1 MTKAIP
7 RSSVGP
13 VVAGVLVVV
22 ATFTGC
28 EEPGE
33 NTMAD
38 EMVVAEELAP
48 PNEFSTHGGVPT
60 LREVLE
66 EYAQGVP
73 NYGYDPAGPRNPWAF
88 YPLSFDVEQDPD
100 YLEDQA
106 LFDSL
111 SAGLRTQFQGAA
123 AELFGAWKK
132 EQERAEA
139 QRKRDEAEYAVF
151 IEEHLRRRYGGS
163 ED

>member
-1 MTKAIP
+1 MMKAIP
-7 RSSVGP
+7 RSSVAP

-22 ATFTGC
+22 ATFGGC
-28 EEPGE
+28 EEPPE
-33 NTMAD
+33 NMMAD
-38 EMVVAEELAP
+38 KMAVAEELAP
-48 PNEFSTHGGVPT
+48 PSEFPKYGDVPT
-60 LREVLE
+60 LREILE

-73 NYGYDPAGPRNPWAF
+73 NYGYDPAGPHNPWAF

-123 AELFGAWKK
+123 AEVFGAWKE

-139 QRKRDEAEYAVF
+139 QLERDEAEYAVF

-163 ED
+163 KE

>member
-1 MTKAIP
+1 MMKAIP
-7 RSSVGP
+7 RTSVGQ
-13 VVAGVLVVV
+13 VLAGVHVVV

-28 EEPGE
+28 EEPSE

-38 EMVVAEELAP
+38 EVVVAEEPVP
-48 PNEFSTHGGVPT
+48 PNEFSTYGGVPT

-73 NYGYDPAGPRNPWAF
+73 NFGYDPDGPTNPWAF
-88 YPLSFDVEQDPD
+88 YPIPVNVERNPD
-100 YLEDQA
+100 YFDHQA

-111 SAGLRTQFQGAA
+111 SPGLRTRFQGAA
-123 AELFGAWKK
+123 AERLAAWQK
-132 EQERAEA
+132 ELE
-139 QRKRDEAEYAVF
+139 RDEAEYAVF
-151 IEEHLRRRYGGS
+151 IEEHLRRKYSGS

>member
-1 MTKAIP
+1 MTKATL

-28 EEPGE
+28 EEPSE

-123 AELFGAWKK
+123 AERWAAWKN
-132 EQERAEA
+132 ELE
-139 QRKRDEAEYAVF
+139 RDEAEYAVF
-151 IEEHLRRRYGGS
+151 IEEHLRRKYSGG
-163 ED
+163 EEAYD

>member
-1 MTKAIP
+1 MFLPMACFCRHEPTASGGSSGTTTP
-7 RSSVGP
+7 RDG
-13 VVAGVLVVV
+13 GVHR
-22 ATFTGC
+22 
-28 EEPGE
+28 P
-33 NTMAD
+33 
-38 EMVVAEELAP
+38 EELTP

-123 AELFGAWKK
+123 AELVGAWKK

>member
-1 MTKAIP
+1 
-7 RSSVGP
+7 
-13 VVAGVLVVV
+13 
-22 ATFTGC
+22 
-28 EEPGE
+28 
-33 NTMAD
+33 
-38 EMVVAEELAP
+38 
-48 PNEFSTHGGVPT
+48 
-60 LREVLE
+60 
-66 EYAQGVP
+66 
-73 NYGYDPAGPRNPWAF
+73 
-88 YPLSFDVEQDPD
+88 
-100 YLEDQA
+100 
-106 LFDSL
+106 L